1 MSENKQSVLMV
12 HNYYQIPGGEDTVV
26 ANEKKMLEKH
36 GHKVVLYTRNNAELK
51 TMNLLQ
57 KMLLPFTTIFNPKT
71 YREIKKII
79 KKEKIDIV
87 HVHNTLN
94 LVSPSVYYAAKVMK
108 VPVVQTIHNF
118 RLLCPGATF
127 YRDGHICEDC
137 VSKGLMCAVKHKCY
151 RESRL
156 QTLACVISTKI
167 HRLTGIYG
175 KINYICLTEFN
186 KKKLLELKQ
195 IKEEQVFVKP
205 NFVESI
211 GEFIPEE
218 ERVNQFIFVGRL
230 DKLKGIDLLLKA
242 WEKMGE
248 DAPKLIVCGTGP
260 MEEWC
265 KAYVADNELNI
276 EMRGFVSNV
285 EARKEISRSIAL
297 VLPTQLYEGF
307 PMGIVEAFSVGTPVL
322 CSDLGNAGSAVEEN
336 VTGYKFNQTSERE
349 IINAIKKMGST
360 SLDNKKIINIF
371 NQKYS
376 MDANYSILDSIY
388 DFKFD

>member
-1 MSENKQSVLMV
+1 MW
-12 HNYYQIPGGEDTVV
+12 
-26 ANEKKMLEKH
+26 
-36 GHKVVLYTRNNAELK
+36 KVW
-51 TMNLLQ
+51 
-57 KMLLPFTTIFNPKT
+57 
-71 YREIKKII
+71 
-79 KKEKIDIV
+79 
-87 HVHNTLN
+87 
-94 LVSPSVYYAAKVMK
+94 
-108 VPVVQTIHNF
+108 
-118 RLLCPGATF
+118 
-127 YRDGHICEDC
+127 
-137 VSKGLMCAVKHKCY
+137 
-151 RESRL
+151 
-156 QTLACVISTKI
+156 
-167 HRLTGIYG
+167 
-175 KINYICLTEFN
+175 
-186 KKKLLELKQ
+186 
-195 IKEEQVFVKP
+195 
-205 NFVESI
+205 
-211 GEFIPEE
+211 
-218 ERVNQFIFVGRL
+218 VNQFIFVGRL